1 MAAATSNKP
10 GQLADAIYGK
20 KLNFKSIVNTVLT
33 GFHLKRPVM
42 IWGGPGIGKSSLVQ
56 LVVNHLNKNLKAG
69 EEPFQLIVL
78 SLSQYEFSDLRGIPY
93 VRNGDMVYSMV
104 DHLPYGAKTRGIL
117 FVDELP
123 NAKKEVMTAA
133 YQLIND
139 RCIGSYKLPDDWYC
153 VAAGNRLSDRG
164 ATVAVPKPLGNRF
177 THVEMDTTPQSLF
190 KDWEDWALGM
200 GKQHPSVI
208 SYLKH
213 DNDAIYQFST
223 DYQAWAS
230 PRSWSFVSDMLTNGT
245 SIIPFA
251 DYDGNSNLSDAELKA
266 EKDKIRNA
274 FIVGSVGEA
283 IANKFIAYLSTYK
296 DLPSKDKMIS
306 LNPMYDFAADN
317 QICYG
322 IGAILSSHFRQR
334 EGRHVNNEE
343 FMGGL
348 TFIEKLIEKNKID
361 LAATFLR
368 DFAINGKFNNSS
380 VSPQINANIKTK
392 FKTIK
397 EKLTKHM

>member
-1 MAAATSNKP
+1 MSTASKT

-93 VRNGDMVYSMV
+93 VRNGDMIYSMV
-104 DHLPYGAKTRGIL
+104 DHLPYGLKTRGIL

-139 RCIGSYKLPDDWYC
+139 RCIGSYKLPEGWYC

-177 THVEMDTTPQSLF
+177 THVEMDTTPKSLF
-190 KDWEDWALGM
+190 TDWEDWALGA
-200 GKQHPSVI
+200 GKQHPSCI
-208 SYLKH
+208 GFLKT
-213 DNDAIYQFST
+213 DNDSIYSFST

-230 PRSWSFVSDMLTNGT
+230 PRSWSFVSDMLTHNVD
-245 SIIPFA
+245 IIPFA
-251 DYDGNSNLSDAELKA
+251 DYDSNSHLSDAEIKA
-266 EKDKIRNA
+266 EQNKIRDA
-274 FIVGSVGEA
+274 FIIGSVGEV
-283 IANKFIAYLSTYK
+283 IGRKFIAYLSVYQ
-296 DLPSKDKMIS
+296 DLPTKQQMLS
-306 LNPMYDFAADN
+306 LNPTYDFAADN

-322 IGAILSSHFRQR
+322 IGTILSSHFRQR
-334 EGRHVNNEE
+334 EGRHVSNEE
-343 FMGGL
+343 FNGGL
-348 TFIEKLIEKNKID
+348 VFIEKLIQKNKVD

-380 VSPQINANIKTK
+380 VSSTISANVKAK

-397 EKLTKHM
+397 ESLTKHM